1 MSSFYLIILYLT
13 SRWAI
18 VLPFLVQLFPVRG
31 KLQTQ
36 IRLRLSDPHSQGSL
50 LLVTVPM
57 LPAPPG
63 FGLTTLMAS
72 DTKTNAATRINPVS
86 KCFMSFISILLGNCG
101 SLLGERRD
109 RTDFTIHEGP
119 QIFAHLLDS
128 FSQAAC
134 WQTRCKIILP

>member
-86 KCFMSFISILLGNCG
+86 KCFVSFILNIMDLFSESAETELTSQFTRGPRFL
-101 SLLGERRD
+101 
-109 RTDFTIHEGP
+109 RTCLTPFRKPHVGK
-119 QIFAHLLDS
+119 HGV
-128 FSQAAC
+128 
-134 WQTRCKIILP
+134 K